1 LSDRKKI
8 TISKS
13 IKQVLNLYKGK
24 GHIVEKMDF
33 TEFNNPVHTVLA
45 DNEFESLREEIEECG
60 MQINVTAKEEHVER
74 QYRVI
79 KERARAIIQT
89 FPYKSIPKKMRIG
102 LIYYVMF
109 WLNNIVKSG
118 QDFSP

>member
-1 LSDRKKI
+1 
-8 TISKS
+8 
-13 IKQVLNLYKGK
+13 LYKGK